1 METQKQSTSFDFEH
15 WANLATTDPERFEE
29 SRSAAIEAAIKRAPE
44 RTQVRLRRLQWQ
56 LDQVR
61 KVSDNPLAACV
72 KMNKMMW
79 ERFAGEGGLIDTLQ
93 LLKDGETPDKP
104 PVRDSAD
111 VLPFRRAQAR

>member
-1 METQKQSTSFDFEH
+1 METQKHSSNFDFEH
-15 WANLATTDPERFEE
+15 WAHLAHSDPERFEE

-79 ERFAGEGGLIDTLQ
+79 ERFAGEGGLVDTLQ
-93 LLKDGETPDKP
+93 QLKDGETDSPAT
-104 PVRDSAD
+104 VRTSAEII
-111 VLPFRRAQAR
+111 PFQRS